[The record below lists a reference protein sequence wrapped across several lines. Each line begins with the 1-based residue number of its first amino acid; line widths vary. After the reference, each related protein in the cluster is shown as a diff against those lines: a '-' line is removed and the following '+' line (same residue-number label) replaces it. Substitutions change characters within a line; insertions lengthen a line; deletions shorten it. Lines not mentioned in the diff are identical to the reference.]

1 MQWQEFF
8 RLEADQYDS
17 ESFTQATE
25 AETAFLLEQLKLPKG
40 AAILDVGCGTGR
52 HSVALAR
59 HGFCV
64 TGVDLSEHMLEKA
77 RARAAEA
84 DTKVTFIQHDAAT
97 FESEPVF
104 EAAIGLCEGAMGLL
118 GQDDD
123 TIDRDLAVLRNI
135 YAALKPNGQL
145 VINALNVFRVA
156 RMAGHDSEAD
166 TFDVMSQTTLN
177 TVKFETPEGAVEIP
191 CRERMYTPTE
201 FTLMLRIAGF
211 TVEHVWG
218 GTAGNWR
225 RGPMDIDE
233 YELMAIARKSQLQA
247 SQQRF

>member
-1 MQWQEFF
+1 MRWREFF
-8 RLEADQYDS
+8 RYEADQYDS
-17 ESFTQATE
+17 EPFTQATE
-25 AETAFLLEQLKLPKG
+25 AEIAFLLEQLKLPKG

-52 HSVALAR
+52 HSVALAQQ
-59 HGFCV
+59 GYCV
-64 TGVDLSEHMLEKA
+64 TGIDLSEHMLEKA

-84 DTKVTFIQHDAAT
+84 NAQVAFIQTDAAT

-104 EAAIGLCEGAMGLL
+104 DAAIGLCEGAIGLL

-123 TIDRDLAVLRNI
+123 AINRDLTVLRNI
-135 YAALKPNGQL
+135 HSALKPNGQL
-145 VINALNVFRVA
+145 VVNALNVFRLA
-156 RMAGHDSEAD
+156 RMAGHDAEAE

-177 TVKFETPEGAVEIP
+177 TIKFETPEGPVEIP

-211 TVEHVWG
+211 AVEHVWG

-233 YELMAIARKSQLQA
+233 YELMAIARKSQGVA
-247 SQQRF
+247 S